1 MLSYPP
7 TEYDNHK
14 LMYLDSVLETIG
26 NTPLV
31 KLQQLEG
38 IPATVLAKV
47 EAYNPGLSAKDRIV
61 RYMVAKAEQEGKIKP
76 GCTIIEATSGNTGF
90 SLALTCAIKGY
101 KCILTI
107 TSKASSE
114 KLQAL
119 KALGAEVIVCPADV
133 APEDPRSYYSQAKS
147 LRDRIPN
154 SYYLNQNFNTDNM
167 EAHYLTTG
175 PEIWMQCN
183 RKITHFV
190 CCSGT
195 GGTISG
201 TGRFLKEQDPDI
213 QVIAVDGYGSVLKKF
228 HETGVYDRS
237 VIKPIRIEGLGKTII
252 PDNVDFSVIDRFVR
266 VSDKSAA
273 LKVRELAKEEGL
285 FVGYSSGAALQAV
298 YQLKKELKESDV
310 IVILLADH
318 GSRYLSKIFND
329 LWMKEQG
336 FLPGQDVRD
345 DVLSKQQGV
354 SNSASYYR
362 DYYKRYRRFVR
373 KSYKILKDNWQ

>member
-1 MLSYPP
+1 
-7 TEYDNHK
+7 
-14 LMYLDSVLETIG
+14 MYLDSVLETIG

-61 RYMVAKAEQEGKIKP
+61 RYMVAKAEQAGKIKS

-90 SLALTCAIKGY
+90 SLALHCAIKGY
-101 KCILTI
+101 RCILTLS
-107 TSKASSE
+107 SKASQE
-114 KLQAL
+114 KIQGL

-154 SYYLNQNFNTDNM
+154 SYYLNQNFNTDNQ

-175 PEIWMQCN
+175 PEIWMQTN
-183 RKITHFV
+183 QKITHFV
-190 CCSGT
+190 CCAGT

-213 QVIAVDGYGSVLKKF
+213 KVIAVDGQGSVLKKY
-228 HETGVYDRS
+228 HETGIYDRS

-252 PDNVDFSVIDRFVR
+252 PANMDFANIDEFMR
-266 VSDKSAA
+266 VSDKDAA
-273 LKVRELAKEEGL
+273 LKVRELAKVEGL

-298 YQLKKELKESDV
+298 YQMKDLKETDV
-310 IVILLADH
+310 VVILLSDH
-318 GSRYLSKIFND
+318 GSRYLSKIYSD
-329 LWMKEQG
+329 LWMQEQG
-336 FLPGQDVRD
+336 FLPGRDVRD
-345 DVLSKQQGV
+345 DAMSMQEGV
-354 SNSASYYR
+354 SSASSTSSVRYYR
-362 DYYKRYRRFVR
+362 DYYKRYR
-373 KSYKILKDNWQ
+373 KIIRDRYRVIKDNLQQRT

>member
-1 MLSYPP
+1 
-7 TEYDNHK
+7 
-14 LMYLDSVLETIG
+14 MYLDNVLETIG

-31 KLQQLEG
+31 KLQQLRD

-61 RYMVAKAEQEGKIKP
+61 RYMVAKAEQSGKIKP
-76 GCTIIEATSGNTGF
+76 GCTVVEATSGNTGF
-90 SLALTCAIKGY
+90 SLALICAIKGY

-107 TSKASSE
+107 TSKASEE
-114 KLQAL
+114 KIQGL
-119 KALGAEVIVCPADV
+119 KALGAEVIVCPANA
-133 APEDPRSYYSQAKS
+133 APEDPQSYYSQAKS
-147 LRDRIPN
+147 ICERIPN

-175 PEIWMQCN
+175 PEIWTQTSQ
-183 RKITHFV
+183 KITHFV
-190 CCSGT
+190 CCAGT

-213 QVIAVDGYGSVLKKF
+213 KVIAVDGYGS
-228 HETGVYDRS
+228 
-237 VIKPIRIEGLGKTII
+237 IRIEGLGKTII
-252 PDNVDFSVIDRFVR
+252 PANVDFSVIDEFVR
-266 VSDKSAA
+266 VSDKDAA

-298 YQLKKELKESDV
+298 YQMRDELKETDV
-310 IVILLADH
+310 VVILLSDH

-329 LWMKEQG
+329 LWMQEQG

-345 DVLSKQQGV
+345 DAMAHQQMELNTKNISRAIGI
-354 SNSASYYR
+354 AR
-362 DYYKRYRRFVR
+362 KCHKR
-373 KSYKILKDNWQ
+373 

>member
-1 MLSYPP
+1 MII
-7 TEYDNHK
+7 DN
-14 LMYLDSVLETIG
+14 VLETIG

-31 KLQQLEG
+31 KLQNLDG
-38 IPATVLAKV
+38 IKATVLAKV

-61 RYMVAKAEQEGKIKP
+61 RYMIAKAEQAGKIKP
-76 GCTIIEATSGNTGF
+76 GATIIEATSGNTGF

-107 TSKASSE
+107 TSKASEE
-114 KLQAL
+114 KIQGL
-119 KALGAEVIVCPADV
+119 KALGAEVVVCPASV

-154 SYYLNQNFNTDNM
+154 SYYLNQNYNTDNM

-175 PEIWMQCN
+175 PEIWMQTDK
-183 RKITHFV
+183 KITHYI
-190 CCSGT
+190 CCAGT
-195 GGTISG
+195 GGSISG

-213 QVIAVDGYGSVLKKF
+213 KVIAVDGHGSVLKKF
-228 HETGVYDRS
+228 HESGVYDRS

-252 PDNVDFSVIDRFVR
+252 PANMDFSVIDEFVR
-266 VSDKSAA
+266 VTDKDAA

-298 YQLKKELKESDV
+298 YQMKDELTEDDV
-310 IVILLADH
+310 VVILLSDH

-329 LWMKEQG
+329 LWMQEQG
-336 FLPGQDVRD
+336 FLPQPAGQDVRD
-345 DVLSKQQGV
+345 DVLEKQQGV
-354 SNSASYYR
+354 SNSVSYYR
-362 DYYKRYRRFVR
+362 DYYKRYRRIIKKR
-373 KSYKILKDNWQ
+373 YRYLKDNLQQKI